1 MLNEKLFK
9 YKFDE
14 KRVRQRKNQQN
25 KFRNKFQEA
34 RSQIQNRSEE
44 QNKQKPIKSANL
56 NYYEGMR
63 PIEFYLGLD
72 ENHKMSPGESLILLF
87 ELWRLHAEHLKKENQ
102 MRPFRTKLRIVLLDE
117 PDCFMHPSLIKE
129 FFRLLTNND
138 LNYLKFQVIM
148 TTHNPVSV
156 SLVPIENIFEMKCD
170 QQTGKAIVNKIK
182 NRSELIRGIAEDLVF
197 IKEKFKIVFIE
208 GELGEDE
215 AFYSFINSK
224 INRDINIPIK
234 FQEMGNKQFN
244 QIFLKN
250 LLQDPSHKLDE
261 FIFGINDGDYKI
273 ANAYRYFGLKDK
285 YFKQKHEL
293 DNFQTNFRRLERYSF
308 ENYVFDPVNF
318 FFAIKFLVKQNVI
331 SLKNKSKSDVFLTK
345 VLSFLDSIKAYESI
359 DQFIQADK
367 QRAKESLNDLLKVTA
382 EFYRQKTK
390 VNRNHLFFKTF
401 DLKMFS
407 DDELESKLMNKT
419 IKISFNDYLDF
430 YLDYFPLI
438 LYFPGKSLRG
448 FLFDDLF
455 NFNGKEHENFI
466 KILVNIFREKSGFL
480 CDKSLYDIIE
490 KIHK

>member
-1 MLNEKLFK
+1 
-9 YKFDE
+9 
-14 KRVRQRKNQQN
+14 
-25 KFRNKFQEA
+25 
-34 RSQIQNRSEE
+34 
-44 QNKQKPIKSANL
+44 
-56 NYYEGMR
+56 
-63 PIEFYLGLD
+63 
-72 ENHKMSPGESLILLF
+72 
-87 ELWRLHAEHLKKENQ
+87 
-102 MRPFRTKLRIVLLDE
+102 
-117 PDCFMHPSLIKE
+117 
-129 FFRLLTNND
+129 
-138 LNYLKFQVIM
+138 
-148 TTHNPVSV
+148 
-156 SLVPIENIFEMKCD
+156 
-170 QQTGKAIVNKIK
+170 VNKIK

-208 GELGEDE
+208 GARGEDE

-234 FQEMGNKQFN
+234 FQEMGSKQFN

-331 SLKNKSKSDVFLTK
+331 SLKKKSKSNVFLTK

-359 DQFIQADK
+359 DQFIQADM

-390 VNRNHLFFKTF
+390 VNRNHVFFETF

-419 IKISFNDYLDF
+419 IKISFNDYLNF

-438 LYFPGKSLRG
+438 LYFPGKFLQV

-455 NFNGKEHENFI
+455 NLKVKKDQNFI
-466 KILVNIFREKSGFL
+466 KILLNIFREKSGFL